1 MRVRVEGVGVME
13 VDVPGNVRVGE
24 TFRFRAGGA
33 ATADAGGAAGRAA
46 PTPPT
51 AAGAGPA
58 AAGTA
63 ELIEEEDGEPAKPG
77 VSVQLIFLLTAS
89 IVSRSRPKYVILYP
103 PLRIALL
110 TSIPPQNAQTRVCR
124 FSCRTLFMVQR
135 LLYHREIKAN
145 KFLVAV
151 HYAPTLLSRV

>member
-1 MRVRVEGVGVME
+1 MC
-13 VDVPGNVRVGE
+13 
-24 TFRFRAGGA
+24 
-33 ATADAGGAAGRAA
+33 
-46 PTPPT
+46 
-51 AAGAGPA
+51 
-58 AAGTA
+58 
-63 ELIEEEDGEPAKPG
+63 IEPAKPG

-110 TSIPPQNAQTRVCR
+110 TSIPPQNAQNRVCR

-151 HYAPTLLSRV
+151 HFAPTLLSRV